1 MAGRLVLY
9 TRARCG
15 LCDEMLAQARPI
27 ADRYG
32 FDIESV
38 DIDRDPDLVR
48 RYTTVIPVL
57 ELDGTEITRY
67 HLDAHALEQALAT
80 APDT

>member
-15 LCDEMLAQARPI
+15 LCDEMLAVARPI

-38 DIDRDPDLVR
+38 DIDRDRDLVR
-48 RYTTVIPVL
+48 RYNTAIPVL
-57 ELDGTEITRY
+57 ELDGTEIARY
-67 HLDAHALEQALAT
+67 HLEADALERALAT

>member
-15 LCDEMLAQARPI
+15 LCDELLAAARPV
-27 ADRYG
+27 AERFG
-32 FDIESV
+32 FDIETV
-38 DIDRDPDLVR
+38 DIDRDPELAR
-48 RYTTVIPVL
+48 RYNTAIPVL
-57 ELDGTEITRY
+57 ELDGTEIARY
-67 HLDAHALEQALAT
+67 HLEADALERALAA

>member
-1 MAGRLVLY
+1 MAGHLVLY

-27 ADRYG
+27 AERFG
-32 FDIESV
+32 FGIESI
-38 DIDRDPDLVR
+38 DIDRDPVLAR
-48 RYTTVIPVL
+48 RYNTAIPVL
-57 ELDGTEITRY
+57 VLDGVEIARY
-67 HLDAHALEQALAT
+67 HLDADALERALAT

>member
-15 LCDEMLAQARPI
+15 LCDEMLAAARPI

-38 DIDRDPDLVR
+38 DIDREPDLVR
-48 RYTTVIPVL
+48 RYNTAIPVL

-67 HLDAHALEQALAT
+67 HLDADAFEHALAT

>member
-15 LCDEMLAQARPI
+15 LCDELLAGARPI
-27 ADRYG
+27 AGRFG
-32 FDIESV
+32 FDIETV
-38 DIDRDPDLVR
+38 DIDRDPELAR
-48 RYTTVIPVL
+48 RYNTAIPVL
-57 ELDGTEITRY
+57 ELDGTEIARY
-67 HLDAHALEQALAT
+67 HLDADALERALAT

>member
-15 LCDEMLAQARPI
+15 LCHEMLAEARPV
-27 ADRYG
+27 ADRFG

-48 RYTTVIPVL
+48 RYNTVIPVL
-57 ELDGTEITRY
+57 ELDGTEIARY
-67 HLDAHALEQALAT
+67 HLDPDALERALAT
-80 APDT
+80 ATDT